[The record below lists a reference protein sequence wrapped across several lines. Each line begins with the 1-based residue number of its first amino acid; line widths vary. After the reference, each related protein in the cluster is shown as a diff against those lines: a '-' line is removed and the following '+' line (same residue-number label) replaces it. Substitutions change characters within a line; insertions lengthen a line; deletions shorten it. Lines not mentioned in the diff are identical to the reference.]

1 MVKVSEEKLERKRRY
16 AREYLAKNRD
26 KINARK
32 RARYHANKS
41 VETAKIARLR
51 AREMYY
57 AEPEKFRERSRQNR
71 IKNPEYLKE
80 MNDKYYAENRD
91 RLLSYERHKT
101 LADARG
107 MEEPRSGTLYLFQ
120 ARNSNWIKLGQTSR
134 TWAQRKQG
142 YTGPNRPGRIFFRR
156 PVKNLDYAEMM
167 LKCFFKAAH
176 KNVNFEP
183 REEWFRLPSRKPN
196 LNA

>member
-1 MVKVSEEKLERKRRY
+1 MAKVSEKKRAQNREYMRK
-16 AREYLAKNRD
+16 YLAKNRD
-26 KINARK
+26 AINAKR
-32 RARYHANKS
+32 RARYHANNSAERKKK
-41 VETAKIARLR
+41 ERLR

-57 AEPEKFRERSRQNR
+57 ANPEKFRERSRQNR

-80 MNDKYYAENRD
+80 MNQKHYAENKD
-91 RLLSYERHKT
+91 RRLSYERHKT
-101 LADARG
+101 LADARAKK
-107 MEEPRSGTLYLFQ
+107 PRSGTLYLFQ
-120 ARNSNWIKLGQTSR
+120 ARNSNWIKLGQTIN
-134 TWAQRKQG
+134 WAQRKQG

-176 KNVNFEP
+176 KNVKFEP

>member
-1 MVKVSEEKLERKRRY
+1 MAKVSEKRR
-16 AREYLAKNRD
+16 AQNREYMRKYVAKNRD
-26 KINARK
+26 AYNAKR

-41 VETAKIARLR
+41 AESAKKARLR
-51 AREMYY
+51 AREMYH
-57 AEPEKFRERSRQNR
+57 ANPEKFRERSRQNR
-71 IKNPEYLKE
+71 IKNPEYLKKT
-80 MNDKYYAENRD
+80 NQKHYAENKD
-91 RLLSYERHKT
+91 RRLSYERHKT
-101 LADARG
+101 LADARAKK
-107 MEEPRSGTLYLFQ
+107 PRSGTLYLFQ
-120 ARNSNWIKLGQTSR
+120 ARDSNWIKLGQTSR

-142 YTGPNRPGRIFFRR
+142 YTGPTRPGRIFFRR

-176 KNVNFEP
+176 KNVKFEP